1 MPHITLPDGKKIKFN
16 EKINGLDLAK
26 QISKSLSKDASIM
39 QVDGELKDLSHEIV
53 KDSKVRIITVI

>member
-26 QISKSLSKDASIM
+26 QISRSLSKDASIM
-39 QVDGELKDLSHEIV
+39 QVDGELK
-53 KDSKVRIITVI
+53 